1 MSGIGVRTAVAL
13 LLAALPAAAQS
24 RKKEAAPPWTLPYL
38 GGRGQ
43 VAGREIFVDGHRMT
57 LEKAVKTAKGGD
69 TILLGDGLH
78 RVQGTSGK
86 EFFLGP
92 PGLGPDRMT
101 VFKAAPKARP
111 IITGPDGG
119 PPWVRVKGDYI
130 RLEGLWIGGRWES
143 ENGESPK
150 GGQVILGGGGRLD
163 SVREVVG
170 CTFFGLDSV
179 CSSALEFLFF
189 QDNRLVRVGNAV
201 RDDGGSMLYVSADHG
216 PGWQSQH
223 AIIDR
228 NLFVVGRGYAVI
240 GWHSWHNLL
249 MTRNVVANAWGGV
262 IVDGPG
268 AAGIGKHPG
277 SDNLIANNLFWKC
290 SRHPGAALI
299 ARNTHCV
306 GNVFANAYV
315 NKSEKG
321 EDRWDGLKLQVTDN
335 AFLAAERTFHTPGGR
350 EIRLRKGQ
358 EALEIGAPEQ
368 VVDGLVEALNKAFA
382 QPVEALHKDKTVEP
396 LFARLRAVA
405 PPPGS
410 PLKDAMPAW
419 FDPRRASNVG
429 PAVEYPF
436 KLPNDF
442 WARFHARGLSS
453 WSRTGDPLPA
463 AKEMR

>member
-1 MSGIGVRTAVAL
+1 MKL
-13 LLAALPAAAQS
+13 LFWILCAAQAGG
-24 RKKEAAPPWTLPYL
+24 REGAGRPPRPELPYL
-38 GGRGQ
+38 GGRA
-43 VAGREIFVDGHRMT
+43 VAAGRTIFVDGVRLT
-57 LEKAVKTAKGGD
+57 LPEAVRLARGGD

-78 RVQGTSGK
+78 RVEGTSRQ

-92 PGLGPDRMT
+92 SGLGPDRMT

-119 PPWVRVKGDYI
+119 PPWLRVKGDYI

-179 CSSALEFLFF
+179 CSSALEYLFF

-201 RDDGGSMLYVSADHG
+201 RDDGGPMLYLSGDHG
-216 PGWQSQH
+216 PGWQSHH
-223 AIIDR
+223 AVIDR

-249 MTRNVVANAWGGV
+249 MTRNVVARAWGGV

-268 AAGIGKHPG
+268 AAGMGKHPG

-290 SRHPGAALI
+290 NRFPGAALI
-299 ARNTHCV
+299 ALRTHCV
-306 GNVFANAYV
+306 GNVFAGTYV
-315 NKSEKG
+315 NKSETG
-321 EDRWDGLKLQVTDN
+321 ADRWDRLDLQVTHN
-335 AFLAAERTFHTPGGR
+335 AFLESERTFHTPGGR
-350 EIRLRKGQ
+350 EIRLRKGW
-358 EALEIGAPEQ
+358 EGLEIGAAEAMI
-368 VVDGLVEALNKAFA
+368 DAWTGALNAAFA
-382 QPVEALHKDKTVEP
+382 RPVEELLKDKSVED
-396 LFARLRAVA
+396 LFARLRRLA
-405 PPPGS
+405 PPPES
-410 PLKDAMPAW
+410 PLRDAMPSW
-419 FDPRRASNVG
+419 FDPRKPSSIG

-436 KLPNDF
+436 RLPNDF
-442 WARFHARGLSS
+442 WARFHARGLIP
-453 WSRTGDPLPA
+453 WDRHGNPLGEPP
-463 AKEMR
+463 R